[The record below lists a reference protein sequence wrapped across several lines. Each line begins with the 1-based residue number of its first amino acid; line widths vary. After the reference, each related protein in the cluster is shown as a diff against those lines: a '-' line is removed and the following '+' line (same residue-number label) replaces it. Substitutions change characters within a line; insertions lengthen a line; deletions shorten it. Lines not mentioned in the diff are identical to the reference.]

1 MGLKQVGIYSKD
13 ANGNDMGQTPTKLQL
28 HGHIRH
34 RFTIANNAKAV
45 GSTPILTITSSFA
58 LYIPILHSIFLLLS
72 IDTVILSMLTKR
84 TGIDGNIVPLCNC
97 AGT

>member
-34 RFTIANNAKAV
+34 RFTIENN
-45 GSTPILTITSSFA
+45 G
-58 LYIPILHSIFLLLS
+58 LLADLGLVS
-72 IDTVILSMLTKR
+72 
-84 TGIDGNIVPLCNC
+84 C
-97 AGT
+97 